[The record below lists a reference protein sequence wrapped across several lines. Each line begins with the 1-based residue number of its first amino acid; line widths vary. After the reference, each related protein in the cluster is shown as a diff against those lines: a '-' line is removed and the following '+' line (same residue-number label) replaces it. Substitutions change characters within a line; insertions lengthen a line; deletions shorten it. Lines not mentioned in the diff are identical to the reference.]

1 VHRNA
6 RWFPDPN
13 RFDPERFS
21 EEAKRTQTPYSYF
34 PFGAGGRR
42 CLGES
47 FAELEGL
54 LILATIASRFRLRLV
69 DGQTIIPDPVMTLR
83 PKVPVKMIV
92 ERLNAHEPE
101 PAVV

>member
-1 VHRNA
+1 M
-6 RWFPDPN
+6 RWFPDPD

-21 EEAKRTQTPYSYF
+21 EEAKPTHTPYSYL

-54 LILATIASRFRLRLV
+54 LILATIASKVHLCLV
-69 DGQTIIPDPVMTLR
+69 EGQSIRPEAAMTLCPLSR
-83 PKVPVKMIV
+83 C
-92 ERLNAHEPE
+92 R
-101 PAVV
+101 